1 MPQGYDA
8 QQDREVLSV
17 VTTPAMTHQEIFRR
31 LHAIT
36 EKIDANTEVA
46 PSYNFEEPREVTLVT
61 EWREELEELKEKIK
75 DSIT

>member
-1 MPQGYDA
+1 
-8 QQDREVLSV
+8 
-17 VTTPAMTHQEIFRR
+17 MTHQEIFRR

-46 PSYNFEEPREVTLVT
+46 PSYNLEEPRELTLVT

-75 DSIT
+75 DSIK